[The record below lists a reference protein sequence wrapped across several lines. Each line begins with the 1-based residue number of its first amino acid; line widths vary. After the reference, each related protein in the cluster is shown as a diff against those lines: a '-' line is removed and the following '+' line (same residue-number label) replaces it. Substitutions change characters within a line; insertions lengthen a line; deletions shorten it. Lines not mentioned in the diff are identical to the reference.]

1 MDRSVE
7 VERWF
12 LDSIEHII
20 TLFCAL
26 CLIPS
31 RITRSWVSSC
41 SLLTSHQVVLLNP
54 FLFTRLEW
62 SVQRRSH
69 HTVNV
74 RAPDIIFINENWKDR
89 RNKAPHKFFV
99 KDIGPSIFPFGA
111 HRWRGY
117 LDSGNWPIYYPH
129 TYCLNREEVSLNSIV
144 LMKTYCTCEY
154 RTLAFLNFI
163 NSLWVVIIHFLVL
176 LAQTPREFIRPHT

>member
-1 MDRSVE
+1 MDRS

-31 RITRSWVSSC
+31 RITRYWVSSC
-41 SLLTSHQVVLLNP
+41 SLLTSHQVVLLHP

-62 SVQRRSH
+62 TVQRRSH

-89 RNKAPHKFFV
+89 RNKAPHKFSV
-99 KDIGPSIFPFGA
+99 KEIAYFRSEPIDGVGISTRETDLSIIHTHTVWIGKRSLLIRSFY
-111 HRWRGY
+111 WR
-117 LDSGNWPIYYPH
+117 H
-129 TYCLNREEVSLNSIV
+129 TV
-144 LMKTYCTCEY
+144 LANTV
-154 RTLAFLNFI
+154 RLAFLNFI
-163 NSLWVVIIHFLVL
+163 NSLWVVMIRFLVL